1 MTGAHYAMEYAIW
14 PPELGTVFRSVRDVT
29 ATQGEGGPESPALL
43 SGWWDVPPLRRGIT
57 TNLITVKSNTRPTDS
72 HGGRESSI
80 TKPAKRVGD
89 IEGR

>member
-43 SGWWDVPPLRRGIT
+43 SGW
-57 TNLITVKSNTRPTDS
+57 
-72 HGGRESSI
+72 
-80 TKPAKRVGD
+80 
-89 IEGR
+89 